1 MAPSEDLRRRRAGGA
16 RRPAPCARRY
26 SSVGGLDGR
35 PARTGGGAGG
45 DRNGTVVNAGSLLIT
60 AVYAGL
66 LAWGLGVGVRQI
78 WQASRRPQELLNP
91 LFSNRHAWRLFVLHI
106 VVVSADLF
114 VIGPLAVAQKST
126 LWYWGGRIAL
136 LSSSLPLAT
145 YLNRNPQSFGKLIG
159 RWVVLRN
166 SFEYALHV
174 VVAAMVVNWFRYYL
188 LLWWIVAYRYLDVG
202 PRRFLQRL
210 YDTPE
215 KRAARPWAPT
225 LNWGV
230 ITALYVLSFLAV
242 YHRQIVFADV
252 PSDDLPLYVPQR
264 WEIGVVVGV
273 NVALVLAT
281 WLMAKAYTQSL
292 LHEAAERRDVPE
304 LGEIGSH

>member
-1 MAPSEDLRRRRAGGA
+1 M
-16 RRPAPCARRY
+16 
-26 SSVGGLDGR
+26 
-35 PARTGGGAGG
+35 
-45 DRNGTVVNAGSLLIT
+45 NAGSLLVT
-60 AVYAGL
+60 AVYGGL

-78 WQASRRPQELLNP
+78 WQSVRRPQELLNP
-91 LFSNRHAWRLFVLHI
+91 LFANRAALRLFVLHI

-114 VIGPLAVAQKST
+114 VIGPLAVAHKST

-136 LSSSLPLAT
+136 LSSSLPLPT

-166 SFEYALHV
+166 FFEYALHV
-174 VVAAMVVNWFRYYL
+174 VFAAMAVSWFRYYL
-188 LLWWIVAYRYLDVG
+188 LLWWLVAYRYLDVG
-202 PRRFLQRL
+202 PRRMLQRL

-215 KRAARPWAPT
+215 KRAARPWAPV
-225 LNWGV
+225 LNWAV
-230 ITALYVLSFLAV
+230 ITALYVLTFLAV
-242 YHRQIVFADV
+242 YHREILFADV
-252 PSDDLPLYVPQR
+252 PGDDVPTYVPQR

-281 WLMAKAYTQSL
+281 WVMTKKYTESL
-292 LHEAAERRDVPE
+292 LQEASERREVPQ

>member
-1 MAPSEDLRRRRAGGA
+1 M
-16 RRPAPCARRY
+16 
-26 SSVGGLDGR
+26 
-35 PARTGGGAGG
+35 
-45 DRNGTVVNAGSLLIT
+45 GSLLVT
-60 AVYAGL
+60 VLYAGL
-66 LAWGLGVGVRQI
+66 LAWGVGVGVRQI
-78 WQASRRPQELLNP
+78 WQGYKRPQELLNP
-91 LFSNRHAWRLFVLHI
+91 LFANRAALRLFVLHLI
-106 VVVSADLF
+106 VVSADLF
-114 VIGPLAVAQKST
+114 VIGPLAIAHKST

-166 SFEYALHV
+166 FFEYALHV
-174 VVAAMVVNWFRYYL
+174 VFAAMAVSWFRYYL

-202 PRRFLQRL
+202 PRRALQRL

-215 KRAARPWAPT
+215 KRAARPWAPV
-225 LNWGV
+225 LNWAV
-230 ITALYVLSFLAV
+230 ITALYVLTFLAV
-242 YHRQIVFADV
+242 YHREILFADV
-252 PSDDLPLYVPQR
+252 PGDDVATYVPQR

-281 WLMAKAYTQSL
+281 WVLTKAYTESL
-292 LHEAAERRDVPE
+292 LREASERQEVPK